1 MRHFFIFCNEGA
13 KPSKVKITRKEYF
26 MAQFTNQAQLSYNNT
41 VTNSNIAV
49 GEIVGSLTISK
60 TAVNETYTQGDTVT
74 YVINIVSTGTAA
86 NGLTLSDDLGA
97 YTFGQS
103 TLVPLTYVDGSVKY
117 FINGILQPQ
126 PTVTQGGTDL
136 IISGINVPAGGNTAI
151 VYEALVNQFAP
162 LDSGSE
168 ITNTATL
175 SGTGITPITATE
187 TITVQSGPL
196 LSITKSISP
205 VPVAE
210 NGTVTYTFLIQNI
223 GNTEAS
229 TEDNVILTDTF
240 DPILTNVTAS
250 FNGTAWTEGT
260 EYTYND
266 VTGLFATTSGAI
278 TVPGAT
284 YTQDPVSGVWQLTPG
299 SVTLTVTGTI

>member
-1 MRHFFIFCNEGA
+1 
-13 KPSKVKITRKEYF
+13 

-49 GEIVGSLTISK
+49 GEVIGSLTMSK
-60 TAVNETYTQGDTVT
+60 TAVSETYTQGDNVT
-74 YVINIVSTGTAA
+74 YAINIVSAGTAA
-86 NGLTLSDDLGA
+86 NGLTISDDLGA
-97 YTFGQS
+97 YAFGQS
-103 TLVPLTYVDGSVKY
+103 ALVPLTYVDSSVKY

-126 PTVTQGGTDL
+126 PTVTADGTDL
-136 IISGINVPAGGNTAI
+136 VISGINVPAGGNTTI
-151 VYEALVNQFAP
+151 LYEAAVNQFAP

-175 SGTGITPITATE
+175 TGTGITPITATE

-196 LSITKSISP
+196 LTITKSISP

-210 NGTVTYTFLIQNI
+210 NGTVTYTFLIQNL

-240 DPILTNVTAS
+240 DPILTNITINY
-250 FNGTAWTEGT
+250 NGTAWTEGT
-260 EYTYND
+260 EYTYNET
-266 VTGLFATTSGAI
+266 TGVFATEQGAI

-299 SVTLTVTGTI
+299 SVTLTVSGTI